1 LVVVMVVTTGSKL
14 RPRLSETETHVEEE
28 EEEEERKNEKSAG
41 NGYYTQ
47 NTAQGKQQ
55 KNHNTEE
62 PQAQKETYVR
72 PAHLRNVQASP
83 HRRFWHREIIAAT
96 AIHGREFR

>member
-1 LVVVMVVTTGSKL
+1 MVVTTGSKP
-14 RPRLSETETHVEEE
+14 RPRLSETETHVVE
-28 EEEEERKNEKSAG
+28 EEEEERKKQRKKCWKRILH
-41 NGYYTQ
+41 TQ

-62 PQAQKETYVR
+62 LQAQKETYVR